1 MVIDGVTD
9 LNASGTVGLP
19 IPMVIDGINR
29 LQCKWNVLAQLYLRS
44 LMAFRP
50 QCKWNVFAQLQSLM
64 ALIDHNA
71 SGMCWP
77 SYGP

>member
-1 MVIDGVTD
+1 MVPVECVHPAMVIDGVTD

-19 IPMVIDGINR
+19 IPMAIDGINR

-44 LMAFRP
+44 LMA
-50 QCKWNVFAQLQSLM
+50 S
-64 ALIDHNA
+64 IDHNA

-77 SYGP
+77 SCSH